1 MLFAD
6 NNIKVIRQRH
16 NTLIARYYQSQQ
28 EFHKISLPLTPD
40 MIVYCKT
47 RYMFIEQHGSA
58 EKILE
63 SVRQQLPRFREEYGF
78 FPVIIMIKN
87 TGLLAVENSAASA
100 EKALD
105 VYEDLIK
112 VSYYSSLCG
121 GIKSLTP
128 DQAAFID
135 KWEVENYR
143 RKITQST
150 RHENK
155 LSNKIAIITGGAQ
168 GFGAGIAEA
177 LFRMQV
183 NVVIGDLNTEA
194 GNKLV
199 SGLNDS
205 GSPNKAVFVRTDVA
219 DPESVKYLVKTA
231 VKEFGGLDIMVSN
244 AGVLKAGG
252 LDEMEP
258 DQFNRTTNIN
268 YNGYLLYK
276 ICLRG
281 NEGSEP

>member
-1 MLFAD
+1 
-6 NNIKVIRQRH
+6 
-16 NTLIARYYQSQQ
+16 
-28 EFHKISLPLTPD
+28 
-40 MIVYCKT
+40 
-47 RYMFIEQHGSA
+47 MFIEQHGSA

-121 GIKSLTP
+121 GIKPLTP

-258 DQFNRTTNIN
+258 DQFNRQQTSITTVIFIAQNMPQ
-268 YNGYLLYK
+268 
-276 ICLRG
+276 R
-281 NEGSEP
+281 